1 MEITFLEQ
9 ICDRMPLGVVLMNRH
24 GEVVFF
30 NRYEQ
35 KLAGR
40 SQERVL
46 GRNFFTEVAPCT
58 QSSDLAEE
66 FAANVDAG
74 TLSSKLMFRFARPHI
89 PRPRDVSLILTSIQV
104 GAEAM
109 GALFVQD
116 ISSIRSVEHT
126 KDVLV
131 RALSHDMNNPLAA
144 LMLQLDLAQ
153 SALDEPGAESVESVA
168 AGLMAAGTA
177 SHRLRDMIKNL
188 YDVTRLESGAIPIE
202 YQATPM
208 NDLLRRVAE
217 GMSGIAGRR
226 GVRIVTEVDTEDAE
240 IEADSDL
247 IVRVVEN
254 LLENAIRFSPS
265 GGRVTLTLR
274 AIADDLR
281 VEVRDDGPGIPEEIR
296 ARIFQPFVRDLQQPR
311 EERPGTHRGLG
322 LALADLIVREHGG
335 RVAVDCPPEGGSVFS
350 LILPRAQPRFATA
363 QEEAIERN
371 RRRAGGGLDG
381 FLLGG

>member
-1 MEITFLEQ
+1 MEISFLEQ
-9 ICDRMPLGVVLMNRH
+9 ICDRMPLGVILMNRR

-40 SQERVL
+40 SRERVL

-58 QSSDLAEE
+58 QSSDLAQD
-66 FAANVDAG
+66 FATNVEAG
-74 TLSSKLMFRFARPHI
+74 TLSTKLMFRFARPHI

-153 SALDEPGAESVESVA
+153 STLEESPESVESVA
-168 AGLMAAGTA
+168 AGLTAAGTA

-208 NDLLRRVAE
+208 NELLRRVAE

-226 GVRIVTEVDTEDAE
+226 DIKIVTEIDTEDAE

-254 LLENAIRFSPS
+254 LLENAIRFSPP
-265 GGRVTLTLR
+265 GARVTVTLR

-281 VEVRDDGPGIPEEIR
+281 IEVRDVGPGIPAELR
-296 ARIFQPFVRDLQQPR
+296 ARIFQPFVRDLEQPR
-311 EERPGTHRGLG
+311 EESPGTHRGLG

-335 RVAVDCPPEGGSVFS
+335 RVGVDCPPEGGSVFS